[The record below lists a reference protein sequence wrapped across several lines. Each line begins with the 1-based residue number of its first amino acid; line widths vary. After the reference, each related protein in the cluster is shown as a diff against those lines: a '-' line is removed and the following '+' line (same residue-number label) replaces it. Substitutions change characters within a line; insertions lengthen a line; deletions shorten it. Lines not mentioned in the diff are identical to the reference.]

1 MIKKIITTLAVLISG
16 ILPLSIP
23 LSTQAIS
30 SPSSP
35 VNQAC
40 SGLKQLTGGTCSKTS
55 DAGVGGIVKNV
66 INIVSLIVGFVS
78 VLVIMF
84 SGFRFITAGGDQ
96 NTVSSAR
103 NTLMY
108 AVIGLT
114 IATIA
119 QLIVHIVLNSASKI
133 TG

>member
-1 MIKKIITTLAVLISG
+1 
-16 ILPLSIP
+16 
-23 LSTQAIS
+23 
-30 SPSSP
+30 
-35 VNQAC
+35 
-40 SGLKQLTGGTCSKTS
+40 
-55 DAGVGGIVKNV
+55 
-66 INIVSLIVGFVS
+66 LIVGFVS

-114 IATIA
+114 IAAIA

>member
-30 SPSSP
+30 SP

-40 SGLKQLTGGTCSKTS
+40 NGLKQLTGGTCSNTS
-55 DAGVGGIVKNV
+55 DAGVGSIVKNV

-114 IATIA
+114 IAAIA
-119 QLIVHIVLNSASKI
+119 QLIVHIALNSASKI